1 MTSQPQRL
9 RAPQPHYLAVA
20 NELMEEILAGRLAV
34 GDQLPAEP
42 ELVRKYQLSRYGVRQ
57 AIKALIDLGLVSRQQ
72 GIGTRVLSNQA
83 RARYNQSIAG
93 LDDIA
98 RYAQETD
105 FRILSRHM
113 VAPAESRVPLP
124 AEEAE
129 GAGDADKWL
138 HIAGLRST
146 LGAGLPI
153 SLADIYV
160 SPRYARLPKL
170 GATLNVPVHDLIER
184 QFGTR
189 VTRVDQDTQGALV
202 SQDEAELLQVE
213 PGSAALRIIRTYFVD
228 DEVIE
233 VTLGV
238 HPAER
243 YSYKQSFELEGR

>member
-9 RAPQPHYLAVA
+9 RAPQPQYLAVA

-83 RARYNQSIAG
+83 RARYNQSITG

-105 FRILSRHM
+105 FRILSRQM
-113 VAPAESRVPLP
+113 VAPAEGRVPLP
-124 AEEAE
+124 ADGEE
-129 GAGDADKWL
+129 GADKWL
-138 HIAGLRST
+138 HISGLRSA

-213 PGSAALRIIRTYFVD
+213 PGSAALRIVRTYFVD

-233 VTLGV
+233 VTLSV

-243 YSYKQSFELEGR
+243 YSYKQRFELQGR

>member
-9 RAPQPHYLAVA
+9 QAPQLHYLAVA

-34 GDQLPAEP
+34 GEQLPAEP

-105 FRILSRHM
+105 FRILSQQM
-113 VAPAESRVPLP
+113 VAPAEGRVPLP
-124 AEEAE
+124 AD
-129 GAGDADKWL
+129 GVDVGGKWL
-138 HIAGLRST
+138 HIAGLRSA

-160 SPRYARLPKL
+160 SPRYARLPRL
-170 GATLNVPVHDLIER
+170 GATLNVPVHALIER
-184 QFGTR
+184 KFGAR
-189 VTRVDQDTQGALV
+189 VTRVDQDIQGALV
-202 SQDEAELLQVE
+202 SQDEAALLQVE
-213 PGSAALRIIRTYFVD
+213 PGSAALRIVRTYFVD

-233 VTLGV
+233 VTLSV

>member
-1 MTSQPQRL
+1 MTSQSQLL
-9 RAPQPHYLAVA
+9 RAAQPQYLAVA
-20 NELMEEILAGRLAV
+20 NELMAEILAGRLAV

-83 RARYNQSIAG
+83 RARYNQSISG

-113 VAPAESRVPLP
+113 VAPGEGRVPLP
-124 AEEAE
+124 ADGAE
-129 GAGDADKWL
+129 GADKWL

-160 SPRYARLPKL
+160 SPRYARLPRL

-184 QFGTR
+184 RFGTR

-213 PGSAALRIIRTYFVD
+213 PGSAALRIVRTYFVD

-233 VTLGV
+233 VTLSV

>member
-9 RAPQPHYLAVA
+9 HAPQPQYLAVA
-20 NELMEEILAGRLAV
+20 NALMEDILAGRLAV

-42 ELVRKYQLSRYGVRQ
+42 ELVRQYQLSRYGVRQ

-105 FRILSRHM
+105 FRILSRQM
-113 VAPAESRVPLP
+113 VSPDAGRVPLP
-124 AEEAE
+124 P
-129 GAGDADKWL
+129 AGPEKWL
-138 HIAGLRST
+138 HIAGLRSAM
-146 LGAGLPI
+146 GAGMPI

-160 SPRYARLPKL
+160 SPRYARLPRL
-170 GATLNVPVHDLIER
+170 GATLNVPVHALVER
-184 QFGTR
+184 QFGVR
-189 VTRVDQDTQGALV
+189 VTRVDQDIQGALV
-202 SQDEAELLQVE
+202 TKDEAEVLQVE
-213 PGSAALRIIRTYFVD
+213 PGSAALRIVRTYFVD

-233 VTLGV
+233 VTLSV
-238 HPAER
+238 HPAGR